1 MKGGSTMPVT
11 LKDIAKRAG
20 VTSATVSMVINNKP
34 NISQTTR
41 KKVLSIA
48 KELNYYPNVIARG
61 LATKRSNAI
70 GVIVPNLA
78 SSFVVR
84 VLQGIKSTNRDLNY
98 TVLLFDT
105 IGQKESEAQLF
116 QRLARERRI
125 DGVILISATVT
136 DEELNVFAEESVP
149 GIVVAR
155 QCDKIDCVYV
165 NNEQGAKDAVNYLIS
180 KGHSVIACVVSA
192 KLGLPMEERLSGY
205 RKSLAEKAIPFRQEL
220 VFSVDEDNMN
230 DGAAI
235 FAKLKAIQPAVTAV
249 FVPAGDMVAIG
260 ILKEAKKNGLRV
272 PEDLAVVGYDDLPA
286 AEVIEPSLT
295 TVRQP
300 KLEMGDYAINMIVD
314 KIEGREAGLKQK
326 ELPTK
331 LIVRESA

>member
-1 MKGGSTMPVT
+1 MTVT
-11 LKDIAKRAG
+11 LKDIAERAG

-34 NISQTTR
+34 NISESTR
-41 KKVLSIA
+41 KKVLKIA

-61 LATKRSNAI
+61 LATKKSNSI

-84 VLQGIKSTNRDLNY
+84 VLQGIKSTNRDIEY
-98 TVLLFDT
+98 TVQLFDT
-105 IGQKESEAQLF
+105 VGQKESETQLF

-136 DEELNVFAEESVP
+136 EEELNIFREESVP
-149 GIVVAR
+149 SIIVAR
-155 QCDKIDCVYV
+155 RCEHLDSVYV
-165 NNEQGAKDAVNYLIS
+165 NNEQGAMDATDYLIG
-180 KGHSVIACVVSA
+180 KGHRHIACVFTNKQGA
-192 KLGLPMEERLSGY
+192 TTFDRLQGY
-205 RKSLAEKAIPFRQEL
+205 KNSLMQNNIAFRDEL
-220 VFSVDEDNMN
+220 VFEVDDDTMHNGIEV
-230 DGAAI
+230 
-235 FAKLKAIQPAVTAV
+235 FHRLREVQPAITAV

-260 ILKEAKKNGLRV
+260 IIKEAKKKGVKV
-272 PEDLAVVGYDDLPA
+272 PDELAVVGFDDIPA

-314 KIEGREAGLKQK
+314 KIEGRESGMKHK

-331 LIVRESA
+331 FIIRESA

>member
-1 MKGGSTMPVT
+1 MPVT
-11 LKDIAKRAG
+11 LKDIAARAG

-34 NISQTTR
+34 NISEETR
-41 KKVLSIA
+41 RRVLKIA

-61 LATKRSNAI
+61 LATSRSNAI

-84 VLQGIKSTNRDLNY
+84 VLQGIKSTNRDLDY

-105 IGQKESEAQLF
+105 IGQKENEAELF

-125 DGVILISATVT
+125 DGVILISSTVT
-136 DEELNVFAEESVP
+136 DAELAVFGQESVP
-149 GIVVAR
+149 SIVVAR
-155 QCDKIDCVYV
+155 KAASIDCVFV
-165 NNEQGAKDAVNYLIS
+165 NNAQGARDATDYLVG
-180 KGHSVIACVVSA
+180 KGHTTIACVTSG
-192 KLGLPMEERLSGY
+192 KPGLPMAERLSGY
-205 RKSLAEKAIPFRQEL
+205 SASLAGHGMPFRHEH
-220 VFSVDEDNMN
+220 VITVEDDAMA
-230 DGAAI
+230 DGVTAFQKIRA
-235 FAKLKAIQPAVTAV
+235 LQPAPTAV

-260 ILKEAKKNGLRV
+260 IMKEAKKQGRRV
-272 PEDLAVVGYDDLPA
+272 PQDLAVVGYDDLPA
-286 AEVIEPSLT
+286 AEVIEPALT

-314 KIEGREAGLKQK
+314 KIEGRDSGLKEK

-331 LIVRESA
+331 FIVRESA

>member
-1 MKGGSTMPVT
+1 MPVT

-34 NISQTTR
+34 NISQATR

-105 IGQKESEAQLF
+105 IGQRESEAQLF

-155 QCDKIDCVYV
+155 KCDKIDCVYV
-165 NNEQGAKDAVNYLIS
+165 NNEQGAKDATDYLIG

-192 KLGLPMEERLSGY
+192 KLGLPSEERLSGY

-220 VFSVDEDNMN
+220 VFSVEEDTMN
-230 DGAAI
+230 EGAAI
-235 FAKLKAIQPAVTAV
+235 FGKIKACKPAVDAV

-260 ILKEAKKNGLRV
+260 ILKEAKKNGIRV
-272 PEDLAVVGYDDLPA
+272 PEGLAIVGYDDLPA

-314 KIEGREAGLKQK
+314 KIEGRESGLKQK

>member
-1 MKGGSTMPVT
+1 MPVT
-11 LKDIAKRAG
+11 LKDIAMRAG

-34 NISQTTR
+34 NISEATR
-41 KKVLSIA
+41 RKVLAIA

-61 LATKRSNAI
+61 LATSRSNAI

-84 VLQGIKSTNRDLNY
+84 VLQGIKSTNRDLDY

-105 IGQKESEAQLF
+105 IGQKENEAELF

-125 DGVILISATVT
+125 DGVILISSTVT
-136 DEELNVFAEESVP
+136 DEELAVFGQESVP
-149 GIVVAR
+149 SIVVAR
-155 QCDKIDCVYV
+155 KSAVIDCVYV
-165 NNEQGAKDAVNYLIS
+165 NNGQGSRDATDYLVG
-180 KGHSVIACVVSA
+180 KGHRTIACVTSG
-192 KLGLPMEERLSGY
+192 KPGLPMAERLAGY
-205 RKSLAEKAIPFRQEL
+205 TASLAVHGIPFRSEL
-220 VFSVDEDNMN
+220 VIPVEDDTMA
-230 DGAAI
+230 DGAAV
-235 FAKLKAIQPAVTAV
+235 FAKIKTLQPSPSAV

-260 ILKEAKKNGLRV
+260 MMKEAKKQGRRA
-272 PEDLAVVGYDDLPA
+272 PQDLAVVGYDDLPA
-286 AEVIEPSLT
+286 AEVIEPALT

-314 KIEGREAGLKQK
+314 KIEGRESGVKEK

-331 LIVRESA
+331 FIVRESA

>member
-1 MKGGSTMPVT
+1 MPVT

-34 NISQTTR
+34 NISQATR
-41 KKVLSIA
+41 KKVLKIA

-105 IGQKESEAQLF
+105 IGQKESESQLF

-125 DGVILISATVT
+125 DGVILISSTVT
-136 DEELNVFAEESVP
+136 DEELNIFRDESVP
-149 GIVVAR
+149 SIVVAR
-155 QCDKIDCVYV
+155 KSTNIDCVYV
-165 NNEQGAKDAVNYLIS
+165 NNEQGAKDATDYLVS
-180 KGHSVIACVVSA
+180 KGHSIIACVSST
-192 KLGLPMEERLSGY
+192 KLGLPMDERLSGY
-205 RKSLAEKAIPFRQEL
+205 KLSLSEHQIPFRPEL
-220 VFSVDEDNMN
+220 VFNVDDDNMT
-230 DGAAI
+230 DGVGI
-235 FAKLKAIQPAVTAV
+235 FEKFKALQPAPTAV
-249 FVPAGDMVAIG
+249 FIPAGDMVAIG
-260 ILKEAKKNGLRV
+260 IIKEAKKQGVKV
-272 PEDLAVVGYDDLPA
+272 PEQLAVVGYDDIPA
-286 AEVIEPSLT
+286 AEVIEPSLS

-314 KIEGREAGLKQK
+314 KIEGRESGIKNK

-331 LIVRESA
+331 FIIRESA

>member
-1 MKGGSTMPVT
+1 MPVT
-11 LKDIAKRAG
+11 LKDIARRAG

-34 NISQTTR
+34 NISQATR
-41 KKVLSIA
+41 KKVLKIA

-98 TVLLFDT
+98 TVMLFDT
-105 IGQKESEAQLF
+105 IGQKESESQLF

-125 DGVILISATVT
+125 DGVILISSTVT
-136 DEELNVFAEESVP
+136 EEELSIFSDESVP

-155 QCDKIDCVYV
+155 KSNDIDCVYV
-165 NNEQGAKDAVNYLIS
+165 NNERGAKDATDYLVS
-180 KGHSVIACVVSA
+180 KEHAIIACVSST
-192 KLGLPMEERLSGY
+192 KLGLPMDERLSGY
-205 RKSLAEKAIPFRQEL
+205 RQSLEEHQIPYRTELLFNVDDDGVIDGINVFEKL
-220 VFSVDEDNMN
+220 S
-230 DGAAI
+230 GA
-235 FAKLKAIQPAVTAV
+235 QPVPTAV

-260 ILKEAKKNGLRV
+260 IIKEAKRRGVKV
-272 PEDLAVVGYDDLPA
+272 PEQLAVVGYDDIPA

-314 KIEGREAGLKQK
+314 KIEGRESGIKQK

-331 LIVRESA
+331 FIIRESA

>member
-1 MKGGSTMPVT
+1 MPVT
-11 LKDIAKRAG
+11 LKDIARKAG

-34 NISQTTR
+34 NISQATR
-41 KKVLSIA
+41 KKVLKIA

-125 DGVILISATVT
+125 DGVILISSNVT
-136 DEELNVFAEESVP
+136 DDELKIFGEESVP
-149 GIVVAR
+149 SIVVAR
-155 QCDKIDCVYV
+155 KSTTIDSVHV
-165 NNEQGAKDAVNYLIS
+165 NNEQGAMDATEYLIS
-180 KGHSVIACVVSA
+180 KGHTAIACVGSA
-192 KLGLPMEERLSGY
+192 KTGLPMEERLTGY
-205 RKSLAEKAIPFRQEL
+205 KRSLAAHNIPFRQEL
-220 VFSVDEDNMN
+220 LFTVED
-230 DGAAI
+230 DGMDDGTAVYEKI
-235 FAKLKAIQPAVTAV
+235 KAIQPAVSAV

-260 ILKEAKKNGLRV
+260 IMKEAKRSGARV

-286 AEVIEPSLT
+286 AEVIEPALT

-314 KIEGREAGLKQK
+314 KIEGRESGHKQK

-331 LIVRESA
+331 IITRESA

>member
-1 MKGGSTMPVT
+1 MPVT

-34 NISQTTR
+34 NISQATR

-155 QCDKIDCVYV
+155 KFDKIDCVYV
-165 NNEQGAKDAVNYLIS
+165 NNEQGAKDATDYLVG

-205 RKSLAEKAIPFRQEL
+205 RKSLAEKGIQFRQDL
-220 VFSVDEDNMN
+220 VFSVEDDTMN
-230 DGAAI
+230 EGAAI
-235 FAKLKAIQPAVTAV
+235 FGKIKVIKPAVTAV

-260 ILKEAKKNGLRV
+260 ILKEAKKNGMRV
-272 PEDLAVVGYDDLPA
+272 PEDLAIVGYDDLPA

>member
-1 MKGGSTMPVT
+1 MTVT
-11 LKDIAKRAG
+11 LKDIAERAG

-34 NISQTTR
+34 NISENTR
-41 KKVLSIA
+41 KKVLKIA

-61 LATKRSNAI
+61 LATKKSNSI

-84 VLQGIKSTNRDLNY
+84 VLQGIKSTNRDIEY
-98 TVLLFDT
+98 TVQLFDT
-105 IGQKESEAQLF
+105 VGQKETETQLF

-125 DGVILISATVT
+125 DGVILISSTVT
-136 DEELNVFAEESVP
+136 DEELNVFREESVP
-149 GIVVAR
+149 SIVVAR
-155 QCDKIDCVYV
+155 HCELIDSVYV
-165 NNEQGAKDAVNYLIS
+165 NNELGAADATDYLVG
-180 KGHSVIACVVSA
+180 KGHTQIACVITEKNGV
-192 KLGLPMEERLSGY
+192 PTRERLEGY
-205 RKSLAEKAIPFRQEL
+205 KKSLSQHGIAFRDDLLFIVDDDTMSNGIEVFHRIHEL
-220 VFSVDEDNMN
+220 
-230 DGAAI
+230 
-235 FAKLKAIQPAVTAV
+235 QPKVTAV

-260 ILKEAKKNGLRV
+260 LIKEAKKKGVQV
-272 PEDLAVVGYDDLPA
+272 PEELAVVGFDDIPA

-314 KIEGREAGLKQK
+314 KIEGRETGVKHK

-331 LIVRESA
+331 FIIRESA